1 MFKSAATLVDR
12 AIMQIEGSDTATV
25 NAVYIGRNVNRLRQK
40 DRPSEPKTLDFEL
53 VEDYIPKEF
62 LQKDIILHNA
72 RHLVFATT
80 NQLSLLKNA
89 KTWYMD
95 ATYRVVRK
103 PFL

>member
-62 LQKDIILHNA
+62 LQKDIIYP
-72 RHLVFATT
+72 FY
-80 NQLSLLKNA
+80 SCSEYMLLLREPMEILNKCH
-89 KTWYMD
+89 
-95 ATYRVVRK
+95 
-103 PFL
+103 